1 MIDEP
6 ATDVWARV
14 GSGDQDAYGQIYVF
28 YFRSLYNYGRKMT
41 TNIAVLEDALQE
53 TLVAVWTG
61 RGRLQGV
68 ERPHSYLLQTFR
80 FILFR
85 KLRGDR
91 KLRRLANTEPGDLDF
106 GREELLIR
114 LDLQED
120 LRRRIEQAL
129 QTLTG
134 RQREAIFLRFY
145 EGLSYEEVAVIMGI
159 SVKAT
164 YKIMSRAILQ
174 LKTTLS
180 LPVLTI
186 LFLVRGL
193 A

>member
-68 ERPHSYLLQTFR
+68 ERPHSYLLQPFA
-80 FILFR
+80 LFCS
-85 KLRGDR
+85 
-91 KLRRLANTEPGDLDF
+91 E
-106 GREELLIR
+106 
-114 LDLQED
+114 
-120 LRRRIEQAL
+120 
-129 QTLTG
+129 
-134 RQREAIFLRFY
+134 
-145 EGLSYEEVAVIMGI
+145 SSVGI
-159 SVKAT
+159 ASSAASQ
-164 YKIMSRAILQ
+164 I
-174 LKTTLS
+174 
-180 LPVLTI
+180 PN
-186 LFLVRGL
+186 
-193 A
+193 

>member
-1 MIDEP
+1 LLEKE
-6 ATDVWARV
+6 VWTRV
-14 GSGDQDAYGQIYVF
+14 GSGDQDAYGQLYVF
-28 YFRSLYNYGRKMT
+28 YYRRLYNYGRKMT
-41 TNIAVLEDALQE
+41 ADIAVLEDALQE

-61 RGRLQGV
+61 RERLQRV
-68 ERPHSYLLQTFR
+68 EKPHSYLLQTFR

-85 KLRGDR
+85 KLHRDR
-91 KLRRLANTEPGDLDF
+91 KVRRLENTEPGEPDF

-114 LDLQED
+114 QDIQAD
-120 LRRRIEQAL
+120 LRQRLEQAL

-164 YKIMSRAILQ
+164 YKVMSRALLQ
-174 LKTTLS
+174 LKSTLS
-180 LPVLTI
+180 LPVLSI
-186 LFLVRGL
+186 LLLVRGL